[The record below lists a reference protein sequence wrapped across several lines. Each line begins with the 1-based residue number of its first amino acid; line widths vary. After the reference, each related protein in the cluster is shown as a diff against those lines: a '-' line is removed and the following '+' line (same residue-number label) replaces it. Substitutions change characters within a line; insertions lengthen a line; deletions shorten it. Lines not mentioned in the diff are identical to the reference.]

1 MVLAQDIHKVRFYV
15 CTPIK
20 FVFFCFVE
28 WPSLFRTTK
37 KDKYWLL
44 IVWLGAPPNLCLP
57 NGVRGGVDWMRKLA
71 FRYRKIKDTYNSY
84 RNKWVKWL
92 FQSNLT
98 NFLSDGNFCSVGSL
112 LGHGK
117 RDPWLQLRSDIES
130 FTDHWPSL
138 ALKCLRMIDSRE
150 NCVNVL
156 VTTTQLVP
164 ALAKVLLFGLG
175 EVFPIE
181 NIYSATKI
189 GKFCSF

>member
-1 MVLAQDIHKVRFYV
+1 M
-15 CTPIK
+15 
-20 FVFFCFVE
+20 
-28 WPSLFRTTK
+28 
-37 KDKYWLL
+37 
-44 IVWLGAPPNLCLP
+44 
-57 NGVRGGVDWMRKLA
+57 
-71 FRYRKIKDTYNSY
+71 
-84 RNKWVKWL
+84 
-92 FQSNLT
+92 
-98 NFLSDGNFCSVGSL
+98 
-112 LGHGK
+112 GHQK
-117 RDPWLQLRSDIES
+117 RDQWLQLRTDIET

-189 GKFCSF
+189 GKFT